1 MPPFD
6 FDVNLHSHVLNV
18 WGRDVTYQPVKS
30 QPAAAAFQVTA
41 VFERHH
47 EIVMDE
53 IARSELNSAGHSTS
67 APVLSVR
74 LSDFAAVP
82 KSGDKATIGAE
93 VFLVWDVQPDGQGWA
108 DLVLREVS
116 A

>member
-1 MPPFD
+1 MGFD
-6 FDVNLHSHVLNV
+6 FDANLHDHVLDV
-18 WGRDVTYQPVKS
+18 WGRDITYLPVKS
-30 QPAAAAFQVTA
+30 QPAVEPFAVSA

-47 EIVMDE
+47 EIIMDE

-82 KSGDKATIGAE
+82 KSGDKATIGSE

>member
-1 MPPFD
+1 MPFD
-6 FDVNLHSHVLNV
+6 FDAHLHDPVMDV
-18 WGRDVTYQPVKS
+18 WGRAVSYNPIKS
-30 QPAAAAFQVTA
+30 QSGTAAFVVNG

-53 IARSELNSAGHSTS
+53 MARSELNSAGHSTT

-74 LSDFAAVP
+74 LSDFAAKP
-82 KSGDKATIGAE
+82 RQGDKVTIDAE
-93 VFLVWDVQPDGQGWA
+93 TFAVWDVQPDGQGWA